1 MNEPAREVPSAAELA
16 GIEAELPEE
25 DRLRVRDYWE
35 AVISEELGAPERPAA
50 PQVWSVMGS
59 GERVRLRRYQRR
71 AGNAVLRLVTAE
83 SDGPSVQQGGE
94 AA

>member
-1 MNEPAREVPSAAELA
+1 MTELDMDGFPYGLA
-16 GIEAELPEE
+16 DCESPLEE
-25 DRLRVRDYWE
+25 WERLSVRDYWE
-35 AVISEELGAPERPAA
+35 AVISEELGAPERPAS

-83 SDGPSVQQGGE
+83 TDSPSAAERGE

>member
-1 MNEPAREVPSAAELA
+1 MTELDMDGFPQGLAACESPL
-16 GIEAELPEE
+16 EE
-25 DRLRVRDYWE
+25 WDRLSVRDYWE
-35 AVISEELGAPERPAA
+35 AVISEELGAPERPAS

-59 GERVRLRRYQRR
+59 GERIRLRRYQRR

-83 SDGPSVQQGGE
+83 SDSPSAAERGE